1 MNSTTTL
8 LSDPLTTTIIENKSE
23 VKKDPF
29 GWYYSMVPTGVYQ
42 GVVIHGK
49 QLSDENSSSLH
60 FPDYID
66 GTPVVGIAQRAFVN
80 GHFIREIT
88 NWPYALKFIGAQAFA
103 GCHKLSSYLSL
114 PSSLKYIE
122 KEAFADCS
130 QLKAVELP
138 FYLKQIGLNSFRG
151 CSQLKYMIYTSMHPV
166 QVMKDSSRI
175 NRPFEF
181 PLQVGNRTIL
191 MVPYDIYSEMNRLCN
206 EFFFYEIRAMSGR

>member
-49 QLSDENSSSLH
+49 QHTEEDPSVLH

-66 GTPVVGIAQRAFVN
+66 GTPVVGIASKAFEN
-80 GHFIREIT
+80 CHFIKEIR
-88 NWPYALKFIGAQAFA
+88 NWPYALRFIGSQAFS
-103 GCHKLSSYLSL
+103 GCNKLTSYLSL

-122 KEAFADCS
+122 REAFADCS